1 MIPTS
6 TDDSLSRGSSWP
18 PHCLWTYR
26 SLSILCWKG
35 FPRTI
40 YFVDPL
46 PKDAKAIDQI
56 YRVMISL
63 AITRIVSTLVLHP
76 TAPTWSNAFQMAVKS
91 ASRDQKYYTLAE
103 DFFLQILEPYQFKGG
118 REHLMMDKNA
128 WDALDDDKRKQ
139 LGELKQRFPWMAVW
153 QTFFI
158 RQEAQDMLK
167 DIDRLVIK
175 ESFPEIIPSAILDHK
190 SPVHASLAFSSDAI
204 NTAWGQIV
212 SSWVGEPEP
221 LKIASSCKSH
231 SVITGS
237 LRRSARLT
245 SSKAEIEKRANQK
258 WPTVIVP
265 DRNREMTVV
274 DEGMDASS

>member
-6 TDDSLSRGSSWP
+6 TDDSLKRVKLAPTMLMNLSKSVDIVLERISKDNVGLP
-18 PHCLWTYR
+18 PAE
-26 SLSILCWKG
+26 SIPKPDQC
-35 FPRTI
+35 R

-118 REHLMMDKNA
+118 REHLMMDKDA

-139 LGELKQRFPWMAVW
+139 LGELKQRFP
-153 QTFFI
+153 
-158 RQEAQDMLK
+158 
-167 DIDRLVIK
+167 
-175 ESFPEIIPSAILDHK
+175 
-190 SPVHASLAFSSDAI
+190 
-204 NTAWGQIV
+204 
-212 SSWVGEPEP
+212 
-221 LKIASSCKSH
+221 
-231 SVITGS
+231 
-237 LRRSARLT
+237 
-245 SSKAEIEKRANQK
+245 
-258 WPTVIVP
+258 
-265 DRNREMTVV
+265 
-274 DEGMDASS
+274 

>member
-1 MIPTS
+1 
-6 TDDSLSRGSSWP
+6 
-18 PHCLWTYR
+18 
-26 SLSILCWKG
+26 
-35 FPRTI
+35 
-40 YFVDPL
+40 
-46 PKDAKAIDQI
+46 
-56 YRVMISL
+56 
-63 AITRIVSTLVLHP
+63 
-76 TAPTWSNAFQMAVKS
+76 
-91 ASRDQKYYTLAE
+91 
-103 DFFLQILEPYQFKGG
+103 
-118 REHLMMDKNA
+118 
-128 WDALDDDKRKQ
+128 
-139 LGELKQRFPWMAVW
+139 MAVW

-167 DIDRLVIK
+167 DIDRIVIK

-190 SPVHASLAFSSDAI
+190 SPVHDSLAFSSDAI
-204 NTAWGQIV
+204 NTAWGQTV

-245 SSKAEIEKRANQK
+245 SSKAEIEKRAKNLVGITQVKKSKSSLAAESNQK